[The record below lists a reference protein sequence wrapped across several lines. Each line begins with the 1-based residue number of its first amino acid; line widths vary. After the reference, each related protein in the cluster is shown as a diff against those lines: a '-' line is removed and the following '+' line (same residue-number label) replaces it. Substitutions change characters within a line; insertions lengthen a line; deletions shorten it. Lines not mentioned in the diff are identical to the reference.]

1 MWEWSNA
8 VSGPGDG
15 PFASPRGATVAPS
28 PATPRPRGSSASGI
42 SYRKVVL
49 ARELARA
56 RLETRERRA
65 SAADESRAVGDPSHL
80 KLGDKSSRP
89 SGGMMSGSS
98 FSSTSKATSSKIY
111 LFASAS
117 ASSSSSSYGR
127 IIARLHSPRRAA
139 VLTVYIHLTVVDAVS
154 SILTPRARTY
164 DSPDLAR
171 SPTALYRALTV
182 ARGSIAS
189 PTRAR
194 A

>member
-1 MWEWSNA
+1 MEQRGERTGRWTVR
-8 VSGPGDG
+8 VSARRDG
-15 PFASPRGATVAPS
+15 RPIARDSSIRAA
-28 PATPRPRGSSASGI
+28 RPRVESRIERLFSRANSLERV
-42 SYRKVVL
+42 SKL
-49 ARELARA
+49 ESDARA
-56 RLETRERRA
+56 PPT
-65 SAADESRAVGDPSHL
+65 SRAVGDPSHL

-171 SPTALYRALTV
+171 SPTGLYRALTV